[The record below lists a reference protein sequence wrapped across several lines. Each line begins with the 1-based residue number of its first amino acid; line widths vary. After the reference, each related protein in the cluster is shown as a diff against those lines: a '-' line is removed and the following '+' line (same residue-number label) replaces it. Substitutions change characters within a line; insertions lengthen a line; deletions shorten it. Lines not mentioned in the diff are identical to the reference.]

1 MSSRISFK
9 ANKSPIKKKLSF
21 FEGGHQLEKLEF
33 ALAIAQTKG
42 DEKKSIN
49 LRKTIDLLNKRF
61 NNNAIT
67 WAITKNP
74 QSWTMNKN
82 FLSRSSTTDIEQI
95 PTIVK

>member
-1 MSSRISFK
+1 MR
-9 ANKSPIKKKLSF
+9 
-21 FEGGHQLEKLEF
+21 
-33 ALAIAQTKG
+33 
-42 DEKKSIN
+42 
-49 LRKTIDLLNKRF
+49 TIDLLNKRF

>member
-1 MSSRISFK
+1 MQDLTNSEYLQQSVV
-9 ANKSPIKKKLSF
+9 NYKSQKDL
-21 FEGGHQLEKLEF
+21 
-33 ALAIAQTKG
+33 
-42 DEKKSIN
+42 KKSIN
-49 LRKTIDLLNKRF
+49 LMRTIDLLNKRF

-74 QSWTMNKN
+74 QSWAMNKN

>member
-1 MSSRISFK
+1 M
-9 ANKSPIKKKLSF
+9 
-21 FEGGHQLEKLEF
+21 
-33 ALAIAQTKG
+33 
-42 DEKKSIN
+42 
-49 LRKTIDLLNKRF
+49 KTIDLLNKRF

-74 QSWTMNKN
+74 QSWTMNNN